1 MESCRIYAKEIE
13 MLFFKSCTKC
23 STGTVELR
31 SGLDGY
37 EMKCLNCG
45 FENPVSSGFAVMES
59 DRTVAA

>member
-1 MESCRIYAKEIE
+1 

-45 FENPVSSGFAVMES
+45 FEKPITAES
-59 DRTVAA
+59 TILKTGSLSAA